1 VSFLTEARHKPDR
14 SMITLRTSCSACR
27 ADERSDDTGRP
38 SDRGMVSMTGAAGVI
53 TALES
58 DGAIAGNGM
67 TY

>member
-1 VSFLTEARHKPDR
+1 
-14 SMITLRTSCSACR
+14 
-27 ADERSDDTGRP
+27 
-38 SDRGMVSMTGAAGVI
+38 MVSMTGAAGVI